1 MIRNRSKPNENG
13 KPLEQPGNGQPS
25 GQPSGRSESGRL
37 SGQPSGHSD
46 TGRLPGTWGQGQ
58 PEGRPG
64 KDRAPGRPGNA
75 QPVERPAGSPEP
87 EGVLGVW
94 KPAGWTSHD
103 VVAKARRLIGVRR
116 IGHAGT
122 LDPAVTGVLPLCVGR
137 ATRLVEFLQEL
148 PKSYEAVVVF
158 GVATDTDD
166 LTGRVVEE
174 ADASALTGEEIRRA
188 MAAFEGEQEQLPP
201 MVSAV
206 RVDGKRLYEYAR
218 EGRTV
223 ERKPRRIT
231 IHKIRTLDVE
241 TGVPRPRARFR
252 IRCSKGTYIRSL
264 CADIG
269 RKLGVPASMAELVR
283 TESAGLK
290 KEHCVDLDRL
300 AVLAK
305 EGRLAEALLPG
316 DRLLT
321 HLPAVTANR
330 RAASG
335 ALHGRALDPA
345 DLEGGF
351 MHADR
356 FRLYGPEGEFIGIFR
371 FDHARGAAVPVKVM
385 GRPQDG

>member
-1 MIRNRSKPNENG
+1 MIRNRTKSDG
-13 KPLEQPGNGQPS
+13 RGQPA
-25 GQPSGRSESGRL
+25 GQPAGR
-37 SGQPSGHSD
+37 
-46 TGRLPGTWGQGQ
+46 
-58 PEGRPG
+58 
-64 KDRAPGRPGNA
+64 
-75 QPVERPAGSPEP
+75 PEP

-103 VVAKARRLIGVRR
+103 VVAKARRIIGVRR

-166 LTGRVVEE
+166 LTGSVVAE
-174 ADASALTGEEIRRA
+174 ADASGLGEDEIRRA
-188 MAAFEGEQEQLPP
+188 ITAFEGEQEQLPP

-218 EGRTV
+218 EGKTV

-231 IHKIRTLDVE
+231 IHEIRILDVQA
-241 TGVPRPRARFR
+241 GVPRPQARFQV
-252 IRCSKGTYIRSL
+252 RCSKGTYIRSL

-269 RKLGVPASMAELVR
+269 RRLGVPAAMAELVR
-283 TESAGLK
+283 TESAGLDA
-290 KEHCVDLDRL
+290 ERCVDLERL
-300 AVLAK
+300 AALA
-305 EGRLAEALLPG
+305 EAGRLAEALVPG

-345 DLEGGF
+345 DLAGEFAG
-351 MHADR
+351 ADR
-356 FRLYGPEGEFIGIFR
+356 FRLYGPEGEFLGIFR